1 MPKITEKL
9 PTFMEAFLGF
19 KEGCSRFGEG
29 CSRFGEGYSKVVEL
43 PFGKCG
49 RMPQIRGRLLQICGR
64 LRWKNGRVPKKC
76 VSTPNSHVKLLFLQR
91 LSMGKNPRIICLYS
105 SLVKGFG
112 ICLFT
117 SSTNCAQCSIISSIV
132 QSCRKRPS
140 L

>member
-1 MPKITEKL
+1 
-9 PTFMEAFLGF
+9 MEAFWGF
-19 KEGCSRFGEG
+19 METHSRFVEG
-29 CSRFGEGYSKVVEL
+29 CSRFGEGYSKLVEL
-43 PFGKCG
+43 NSGKCG
-49 RMPQIRGRLLQICGR
+49 RMLQICGR
-64 LRWKNGRVPKKC
+64 LLWIHGRVPKKC
-76 VSTPNSHVKLLFLQR
+76 VSTPDSHCKLLFLQR
-91 LSMGKNPRIICLYS
+91 LSMGKNPCIICLYS

>member
-1 MPKITEKL
+1 
-9 PTFMEAFLGF
+9 MEAFLGF
-19 KEGCSRFGEG
+19 METHSRFVEGCSRFVEGYSKLVEG
-29 CSRFGEGYSKVVEL
+29 CSKVVEL
-43 PFGKCG
+43 NSGKCE
-49 RMPQIRGRLLQICGR
+49 RMPQIRGRLHQICGR
-64 LRWKNGRVPKKC
+64 LLWKNGRVPKKC

>member
-1 MPKITEKL
+1 MEAFWG
-9 PTFMEAFLGF
+9 FMEAH
-19 KEGCSRFGEG
+19 SRFVEG
-29 CSRFGEGYSKVVEL
+29 YSRFGEGYSKVVEL
-43 PFGKCG
+43 NSGKCG
-49 RMPQIRGRLLQICGR
+49 RMLQICGRLLQICGR
-64 LRWKNGRVPKKC
+64 LLWKNGRVPKKC
-76 VSTPNSHVKLLFLQR
+76 VSTPDSHFKLLFLQR

>member
-1 MPKITEKL
+1 
-9 PTFMEAFLGF
+9 MEAFWGF
-19 KEGCSRFGEG
+19 METHSRFVEGCSRFVEGYSKLVEG
-29 CSRFGEGYSKVVEL
+29 CSKVVEL
-43 PFGKCG
+43 NSGKCG
-49 RMPQIRGRLLQICGR
+49 RRLQICGR
-64 LRWKNGRVPKKC
+64 LLWKHGRVLKKC
-76 VSTPNSHVKLLFLQR
+76 VSTPDSHCKLLFLQR